1 MVTSRTDRDP
11 GLSADPPPSRAR
23 WWPIGLLIG
32 LLAFAHAGL
41 YAALVPPWQ
50 APDEPAQVE
59 YVLLVA
65 QRGRPSEDLDLGIQR
80 RIVEDLVARDF
91 FRFAGGR
98 RPPADDL
105 SFEAVW
111 PGQARY
117 VGRQPAY
124 FVLAAVVVRAL
135 PDAPVA
141 VQVLAL
147 RAFSATLFGLTV
159 GAIFATARVVFPAR
173 PLLAVSAALAAALL
187 PMPAALGGAVNNDN
201 LANVVGAAAFLT
213 IALAERRGYRPEL
226 VIVLIG
232 LAVLALYTKRTT
244 LMLIPLVALVLG
256 AAIWRQGWRAR
267 LAGATIAALG
277 LVAAIAVVE
286 TFPPLRDSVAYI
298 ADRYFANASVESNLA
313 AIEGIS
319 PAWQN
324 VVASFVTYAGPFF
337 QSTIGLFGWFDVP
350 LPTVWYFVA
359 AVGLLVA
366 LLGAGRFA
374 LRSVAL
380 LDPAGRA
387 ALRWLL
393 LGLAFSFGLVFVYAL
408 YFSQDGTAPQG
419 RYLLVSLS
427 PLLLLLTAGLA
438 ELVPR
443 GLRVTALIAGA
454 WLLLLLGA
462 VALLGAIV
470 PEYYG

>member
-1 MVTSRTDRDP
+1 V
-11 GLSADPPPSRAR
+11 
-23 WWPIGLLIG
+23 
-32 LLAFAHAGL
+32 LAFAHAGL

-65 QRGRPSEDLDLGIQR
+65 QRGRPTEDLDLGIQR

-91 FRFAGGR
+91 FRFAGGQ

-124 FVLAAVVVRAL
+124 FLLAAVVVRAL
-135 PDAPVA
+135 PDAPIA
-141 VQVLAL
+141 VQVAAL
-147 RAFSATLFGLTV
+147 RTLSAALFGLTV
-159 GAIFATARVVFPAR
+159 VAIFATARLVFPLR
-173 PLLAVSAALAAALL
+173 PVLAVATALAAALL

-201 LANVVGAAAFLT
+201 LANLVGAAAFLT
-213 IALAERRGYRPEL
+213 IAFAERRGYRPE
-226 VIVLIG
+226 VVFVLIG

-256 AAIWRQGWRAR
+256 TAIWRQGWRAR
-267 LAGATIAALG
+267 LAGAAIAALG
-277 LVAAIAVVE
+277 MVAAVAIIE
-286 TFPPLRDSVAYI
+286 TFPPLRDTVAYI

-324 VVASFVTYAGPFF
+324 VLGSFVTYAGPFF
-337 QSTIGLFGWFDVP
+337 QSSIGLFGWLDVP
-350 LPTVWYFVA
+350 LAPVWYFLA
-359 AVGLLVA
+359 GLGLVVA
-366 LLGAGRFA
+366 LLGAGIFA
-374 LRSVAL
+374 LRSDAH

-393 LGLAFSFGLVFVYAL
+393 IGLAFSFGLVFLYAL

-438 ELVPR
+438 ELAPR
-443 GLRVTALIAGA
+443 RFRVTALLVGA
-454 WLLLLLGA
+454 WLLLLVGA
-462 VALLGAIV
+462 VALVGAIL